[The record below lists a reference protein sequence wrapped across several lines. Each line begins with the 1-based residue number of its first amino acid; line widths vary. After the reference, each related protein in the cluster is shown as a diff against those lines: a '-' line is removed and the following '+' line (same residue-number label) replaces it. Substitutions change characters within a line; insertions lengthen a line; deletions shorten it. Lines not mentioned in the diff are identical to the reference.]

1 MWPDM
6 PEVERPSPAETI
18 LGFDFGE
25 KRIGV
30 AVGNTLTSLAEP
42 LTTLHVASNQE
53 RLEAVEKLV
62 REWQP
67 ARFVVGQPEHDD
79 GHPHEVAHLARKF
92 GNRLKEKFR
101 LPVDY
106 INETLSSDEAAR
118 MLKQAGIT
126 GIAQK
131 QHLDAFAAQ
140 VILQSYLDQRSTHAA

>member
-1 MWPDM
+1 M
-6 PEVERPSPAETI
+6 PEVDRAHPEETI

-42 LTTLHVASNQE
+42 LTTLHVESNRD

-67 ARFVVGQPEHDD
+67 ARFVIGQPEHDD
-79 GHPHEVAHLARKF
+79 GRPHEVAHLAQKF
-92 GNRLKEKFR
+92 GNRLKENFR

-118 MLKQAGIT
+118 TLKAAGIS

-140 VILQSYLDQRSTHAA
+140 VILQSYLDQRSAHAA